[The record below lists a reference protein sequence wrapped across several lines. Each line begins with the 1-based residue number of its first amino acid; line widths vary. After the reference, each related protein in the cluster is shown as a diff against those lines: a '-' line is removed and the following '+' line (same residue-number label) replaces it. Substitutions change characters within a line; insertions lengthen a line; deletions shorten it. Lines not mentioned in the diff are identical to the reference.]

1 MDIIKKL
8 FPLSFKAKDVVGL
21 IIYLVIYLVLPTV
34 IGIIAGL
41 LAKIPVLG
49 TIMGIISWASGIYCF
64 ISIVLL
70 ILAFLKVIK

>member
-21 IIYLVIYLVLPTV
+21 IIYLVIYLVLPTAL
-34 IGIIAGL
+34 GFLAGL
-41 LAKIPVLG
+41 LSKVPILG

-64 ISIVLL
+64 IGIVLL